1 MESKAEV
8 VIVGAGING
17 CALAYELAKRGK
29 EVVVVE
35 KNYIA
40 YGATGRCGAG
50 IRQQWATKENALLA
64 KKSVEI
70 FEKLSDELGYD
81 IG

>member
-1 MESKAEV
+1 MESKADV

-17 CALAYELAKRGK
+17 CALAYELARRGK
-29 EVVVVE
+29 KVIVVE

-50 IRQQWATKENALLA
+50 IRQQC
-64 KKSVEI
+64 
-70 FEKLSDELGYD
+70 
-81 IG
+81 

>member
-1 MESKAEV
+1 MKERAEV
-8 VIVGAGING
+8 VVIGGGING
-17 CALAYELAKRGK
+17 SAIAYELAKRGK

-35 KNYIA
+35 RKWLA

-50 IRQQWATKENALLA
+50 IRQQWSTKENALLA

-70 FEKLSDELGYD
+70 FEKLEEEL
-81 IG
+81 